1 MNGQPMKT
9 IDFMRWAPHMMV
21 ISLVMTV
28 ASLFFIFGKGL
39 NFGLDFTG
47 GTVLE
52 VEYAQAAN
60 LDGVR
65 ETLAGAG
72 FGNAVVQNFGA
83 AADVLVRIP
92 PRTGEDMQ
100 AVGEQVFGVLKA
112 ADPGVKLLRSEFVGP
127 AVGDEL
133 RDESGVALIIALV
146 AMMLY
151 VAVRFVWR
159 LSVGAVL
166 ALFHDAIVTVGFFAA
181 TGITFDLTVL
191 AAVLAVIGY
200 SINDTIV
207 VADRIRENFRTVRKG
222 TTAEIINGAVTQT
235 LSRTM
240 MTSLTT
246 LLAVLALFYFG
257 GEAIHGFSL
266 GLLIGIGFGT
276 YSSVFIA
283 GAAMLYL
290 GVSRDDFVVKME
302 EVDERP

>member
-1 MNGQPMKT
+1 MNEQPMKS
-9 IDFMRWAPHMMV
+9 IDFMRWAPHMAV
-21 ISLVMTV
+21 FTIILTV
-28 ASLFFIFGKGL
+28 ASILFITVKGL
-39 NFGLDFTG
+39 NLGLDFTG

-52 VEYAQAAN
+52 VEYTQAAD
-60 LDGVR
+60 LDRVR
-65 ETLAGAG
+65 ETLGAAGYG
-72 FGNAVVQNFGA
+72 DAVVQNFGA
-83 AADVLVRIP
+83 ASNVLVRIP
-92 PRTGEDMQ
+92 PREGQELQTTGE
-100 AVGEQVFGVLKA
+100 AVFGVLKT
-112 ADPGVKLLRSEFVGP
+112 ADAGIALLRSEFVGP

-133 RDESGVALIIALV
+133 RDESGVALVIALI

-166 ALFHDAIVTVGFFAA
+166 ALFHDAIITVGFFAA

-222 TTAEIINGAVTQT
+222 TSAEVINGAVTQT

-257 GEAIHGFSL
+257 GEAIHGFAL
-266 GLLIGIGFGT
+266 ALLIGIGFGT

-283 GAAMLYL
+283 GTAMLYL
-290 GVSRDDFVVKME
+290 GISRDDFIVKME

>member
-1 MNGQPMKT
+1 MNEQPMKT
-9 IDFMRWAPHMMV
+9 VDFMRWAPHMGAFTIV
-21 ISLVMTV
+21 LTV
-28 ASLFFIFGKGL
+28 VAILFITFKGL
-39 NFGLDFTG
+39 NLGLDFTG

-52 VEYAQAAN
+52 VEYTQAAD
-60 LDGVR
+60 LDRVR
-65 ETLAGAG
+65 ETLGAAGYG
-72 FGNAVVQNFGA
+72 DAVVQNFGA
-83 AADVLVRIP
+83 ANDVLVRIP
-92 PRTGEDMQ
+92 PREGQELQTTGE
-100 AVGEQVFGVLKA
+100 AVFGVLRT
-112 ADPGVKLLRSEFVGP
+112 ADADVTLLRSEFVGP

-133 RDESGVALIIALV
+133 RDESGVALVIALI

-166 ALFHDAIVTVGFFAA
+166 ALLHDAIITVGFFAA

-222 TTAEIINGAVTQT
+222 TPAEIINGAVTQT
-235 LSRTM
+235 LSRTI
-240 MTSLTT
+240 MTSSTT

-257 GEAIHGFSL
+257 GEAIHGFAL
-266 GLLIGIGFGT
+266 ALLIGIGFGT
-276 YSSVFIA
+276 YSSVFVA

-290 GVSRDDFVVKME
+290 GISRDDFVVKME